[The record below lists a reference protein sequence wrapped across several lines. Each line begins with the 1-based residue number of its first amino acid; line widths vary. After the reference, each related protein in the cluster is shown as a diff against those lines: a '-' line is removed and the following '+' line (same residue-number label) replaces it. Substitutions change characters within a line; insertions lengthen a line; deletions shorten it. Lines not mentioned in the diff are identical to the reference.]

1 MRSVKTKTIKPEHT
15 YLNKCTGQKKMVDF
29 ENKLSKIETEVA
41 AMREKISF
49 FSVIYEKFDR
59 TLDKL
64 EKQHN
69 DELREVYKKIEEIEV
84 SIMDEIKAL
93 RQEMKEQHQ
102 VEKEKIDEINRWRW
116 IIMGGAAVV
125 GWLFSNIFSFVQKQ
139 YIISRL

>member
-1 MRSVKTKTIKPEHT
+1 
-15 YLNKCTGQKKMVDF
+15 MVDF

-69 DELREVYKKIEEIEV
+69 DELREVHNKIEELEV
-84 SIMDEIKAL
+84 SIMEEIKAL
-93 RQEMKEQHQ
+93 RQDMKEQHQ
-102 VEKEKIDEINRWRW
+102 VEKQKIEDLNKWRW
-116 IIMGGAAVV
+116 LVMGGAVV
-125 GWLFSNIFSFVQKQ
+125 IGWILSKMGLPFEIK
-139 YIISRL
+139 